1 MSAIV
6 AGLSGADVGRLRL
19 TWQHV
24 ARSYHLDQL
33 SKLTEPTSNFINY
46 RTLHSSLDGPCVP
59 FISMFLTDLVH
70 VNDQY
75 PNLVDVDGEPL
86 SSASSPTAVNGGR
99 ALVHFAKLQRF
110 SDVINNIL
118 KFTPKPYILYENPA
132 MLTFIDSQLTTA
144 SSKDQGFFWQRSQDL
159 LSAELAHADIRKGLE
174 AAGF

>member
-1 MSAIV
+1 MAHVFPSSVSIDL
-6 AGLSGADVGRLRL
+6 LSSD
-19 TWQHV
+19 
-24 ARSYHLDQL
+24 L
-33 SKLTEPTSNFINY
+33 S
-46 RTLHSSLDGPCVP
+46 RTDHFLG
-59 FISMFLTDLVH
+59 MFLTDLVH

-75 PNLVDVDGEPL
+75 PNLVDASGEPL
-86 SSASSPTAVNGGR
+86 SSTSSLTPTVTNGGP

-118 KFTPKPYILYENPA
+118 KFSSKPYILNENPA
-132 MLTFIDSQLTTA
+132 MLTFIDTQLTTA

>member
-1 MSAIV
+1 MVHVFPSSVSIDL
-6 AGLSGADVGRLRL
+6 LSSD
-19 TWQHV
+19 
-24 ARSYHLDQL
+24 L
-33 SKLTEPTSNFINY
+33 S
-46 RTLHSSLDGPCVP
+46 RTDLFSG
-59 FISMFLTDLVH
+59 MFLTDLVH

-75 PNLVDVDGEPL
+75 PNLVDANGEPL
-86 SSASSPTAVNGGR
+86 SSASSLTPTAVNGGR
-99 ALVHFAKLQRF
+99 TLVHFTKLQRF

-118 KFTPKPYILYENPA
+118 KFSSKPYILNENPA

>member
-1 MSAIV
+1 MCSLHQYVYVFSPATFQALICF
-6 AGLSGADVGRLRL
+6 SG
-19 TWQHV
+19 
-24 ARSYHLDQL
+24 
-33 SKLTEPTSNFINY
+33 
-46 RTLHSSLDGPCVP
+46 
-59 FISMFLTDLVH
+59 MFLTDLVH

-75 PNLVDVDGEPL
+75 PNLIDASGEPL
-86 SSASSPTAVNGGR
+86 SSASTLTPATVNGGP

-118 KFTPKPYILYENPA
+118 KFSSKPYMIIENSA
-132 MLTFIDSQLTTA
+132 VLTFIEGQLTAA